1 MVYSGEIRQFISG
14 CLIFSVIYIVRSKAE
29 ESRFEKR
36 RVK

>member
-1 MVYSGEIRQFISG
+1 MVYGGEIRQFISG
-14 CLIFSVIYIVRSKAE
+14 WFIFTVNYIVRSKAE